1 MTFQSRDV
9 SATLYSVMW
18 RRSLL
23 AALLLAM
30 LAVVP
35 LAYASP
41 PDQTW
46 IGGWYDDGDYDDAVI
61 TITAT
66 VALVHAAPHVEVRPV
81 ALVVGVAPLGD
92 DRAVPG
98 LRSAPR
104 QPRAPPLA

>member
-1 MTFQSRDV
+1 MNFQFRDG
-9 SATLYSVMW
+9 SAKLHPVMW
-18 RRSLL
+18 RRPLL
-23 AALLLAM
+23 AVLLLAM
-30 LAVVP
+30 FVIVP

>member
-1 MTFQSRDV
+1 MNFQFRDG
-9 SATLYSVMW
+9 SAKLHPVMW
-18 RRSLL
+18 RRPFLPV
-23 AALLLAM
+23 LLLAM

-46 IGGWYDDGDYDDAVI
+46 IGGWYDDADYDDVVI
-61 TITAT
+61 SITAT

-81 ALVVGVAPLGD
+81 ALVVGVASSAD
-92 DRAVPG
+92 DGAVRG